1 MRKLLGALVVSLL
14 VLAMAQSN
22 NYKPPHQKPGPAADK
37 LIFRAFN
44 ADRAP
49 LDLKAGQMDLYL
61 FGLKTAAAQDLRG
74 ASNIKLYQAPATS
87 LSLILNPAP
96 APAGQLNPFSIKE
109 VRQAMQYLVNREF
122 IARDIYRGNAFP
134 MITQVSPRDFD
145 FLAIYDLDR
154 GSGIRYDPERARN
167 VIAEAMKKAG
177 AEPSG
182 GKWSFKGQPIRL
194 KFIARVEDERREIGD
209 LIRAELEKAGFA
221 VGMSYQTFAPAVLSV
236 YSGDPKTLEWNLYTE
251 GWGRGAPQRY
261 DSSAV
266 NSFYAPWLGNM
277 PGWQQAGFWQ
287 YKNDE
292 LDDVGKKLFRGE
304 FKNEA
309 ERNTMYRR
317 MTQLGLDESVRVWL
331 VTAVNNFPSNTQLT
345 GVTEDL
351 VSGPRNPY
359 ALREAYIP
367 GKDSITVGN
376 LWVWTERSTWNPVGG
391 IGDLYTSDIW
401 RNLYDAPIQNQPF
414 TGVTQPFRAGF
425 KVDTAGPSGKLDIP
439 NDAVLWDASTGQW
452 KTVAASSKAISKV
465 TFDYSKYFSSK
476 WHDGQSINMADVL
489 YSIAQGYE
497 LAYNPDK
504 SKIEIA
510 IAATSRP
517 LLETFKGFRVV
528 DANKLEVYVDF
539 WHFDQSQI
547 AGYASP
553 SGLGTPWELLAAM
566 DDLVFKQRRAAYSD
580 TAAARF
586 DLPWLSLVLDKDA
599 RAVVKTLRQFGSDG
613 FVPAGVFTVGGK
625 SLVSAADAK
634 ARYQAAID
642 WFNKYG
648 HLVISQGPYFLAK
661 YDPPAQYAE
670 LQAFRDPSYPFKP
683 GDWYLGSPPSLNIAQ
698 VQAPKVSVGKAAEIK
713 ATVRGPG
720 TVGLRYLLVSPADG
734 KVLASGQSKTGKAG
748 DLSVSLD
755 ANATKGLKAGLYKL
769 YLAAYSDSLASV
781 AERTVD
787 LTVGQ

>member
-1 MRKLLGALVVSLL
+1 MRKTIAILLMGLL
-14 VLAMAQSN
+14 LLAVAQGS
-22 NYKPPHQKPGPAADK
+22 YKPPHQKPGPAADK

-61 FGLKTAAAQDLRG
+61 FGLKTAAAQELRG
-74 ASNIKLYQAPATS
+74 APNLKLYQAPATS

-167 VIAEAMKKAG
+167 QIAEAMKKAG
-177 AEPSG
+177 AELSG

-209 LIRAELEKAGFA
+209 LIRSELEKAGFT
-221 VGMSYQTFAPAVLSV
+221 VGMSYQTFAPSVLAV

-277 PGWQQAGFWQ
+277 PGWQQSGFWQ

-292 LDDVGKKLFRGE
+292 LDDLGKKLFRGE
-304 FKNEA
+304 FKNET
-309 ERNTMYRR
+309 ERNQMYRR
-317 MTQLGLDESVRVWL
+317 MTQLGLDESVRIWMI
-331 VTAVNNFPSNTQLT
+331 TAVNNFPASDKIAGLT
-345 GVTEDL
+345 LDAVA
-351 VSGPRNPY
+351 GPRNPF

-367 GKDSITVGN
+367 GKDSLTVGN
-376 LWVWTERSTWNPVGG
+376 LWVWTERSTWNPIGG
-391 IGDLYTSDIW
+391 NGDLYSSDIL
-401 RNLYDAPIQNQPF
+401 RNLQDPPLINHPF
-414 TGVTQPFRAGF
+414 TGTTQAFRADF
-425 KVDTAGPSGKLDIP
+425 KVDTAGPSSKMDIP
-439 NDAVLWDASTGQW
+439 NDAVLWDTSSSKW
-452 KTVAASSKAISKV
+452 KEVAAQSKAISKV
-465 TFDYSKYFSSK
+465 TFDYSKYFKSK
-476 WHDGQSINMADVL
+476 WHHGQPISMADVL
-489 YSIAQGYE
+489 YSIAQSYE

-504 SKIEIA
+504 AKVEIA
-510 IAATSRP
+510 IATTSKP

-528 DANKLEVYVDF
+528 DANRLEIYVDF
-539 WHFDQSQI
+539 WHFDKNLI

-580 TAAARF
+580 TAAARY
-586 DLPWLSLVLDKDA
+586 DVPWLSLVLDKDA
-599 RAVVKTLRQFGSDG
+599 RAVVKTLRQFQSDSY
-613 FVPAGVFTVGGK
+613 VPAGVFTVGGK
-625 SLVSAADAK
+625 TLVSAADAK
-634 ARYQAAID
+634 ARYQASID
-642 WFNKYG
+642 WFNKYN
-648 HLVISQGPYFLAK
+648 HLVISQGPYFMAK

-683 GDWYLGSPPSLNIAQ
+683 GDWYLGDAPNLNIGQ
-698 VQAPKVSVGKAAEIK
+698 VQAPKVSVGKAASIK
-713 ATVRGPG
+713 ATVHGPG
-720 TVGLRYLLVSPADG
+720 NIGLRYLLVNPADG
-734 KVLASGQSKTGKAG
+734 KVLASGQSNPAKAG
-748 DLSVSLD
+748 EQTLNLGAD
-755 ANATKGLKAGLYKL
+755 ATKGLKAGLYKL
-769 YLAAYSDSLASV
+769 YLAAYSDALASV

-787 LTVGQ
+787 LTVQ